1 MTHQPTHRPSS
12 RPTINIVPPIPKITA
27 LVIRASSSN
36 ASVSV
41 AFTATK
47 SFPGTVYCLFT
58 SSGNASVPTSV
69 NMVRSTGVAVTYA
82 SLKDSPVTVT
92 ATGLRAMKSYMAYC
106 TVMLSTGVGIS
117 YSDMIKGKKAFTTG
131 CCKQVTFTSAPT
143 TVFGDI
149 TNYATGSSS
158 SYVFQ
163 YTLGDA
169 PSIGS
174 VTVIPIVTPITGSTE
189 PVVVSP
195 SSLSFQNTSNTAQ
208 LKGQFFLS
216 ANDSTTGL
224 FQVSLKITGT
234 KSLEFGSNNRVVRTV
249 QLISGKAPLPAP
261 SLVSALFGDS
271 GSYILIIFSRDTDF
285 AGITANTWPCSTLF
299 LFVGAS
305 DVSCVWINK
314 HTVRGNFLK
323 LSGSANSLLSPGG
336 KLSLWAPS
344 VTVPGIRAA
353 CQAGTTCSLN
363 AIMGSTS
370 VVVQD
375 AVNPIVPTVVLSL
388 PTNLGACSP
397 MKVDLSM
404 STGNGG
410 RPWQSV
416 EWNVVATVGDP
427 SPVLDAL
434 YNYFDPIAKQAVIP
448 AAAFSPAIYFI
459 TTTLTNFLNSTATQ
473 AASIAVSTDPNLPV
487 VTILG
492 PSVQVIKALASLKLA
507 GSAKLSACA
516 VPSTL
521 KYTWTVVD
529 SATPNVV
536 LTSLVSTSLDAS
548 KYVLPGYSL
557 TYGETYTV
565 TLLVQVYSS
574 TNTLLSLGS
583 GTTSVF
589 IGPGNI
595 NALIRGGSTRNV
607 AVDKSFSLD
616 ASISTDDNYPPVRTS
631 NRLSYSWT
639 CTDTS
644 TLSACTF
651 SSPTF
656 TTATNSTL
664 TVPANV
670 MTVKGVYTI
679 AVIVTSTDGRT
690 GTASVVTTGAA
701 PGAPTVTAGNKV
713 VKFNTDATLAVLG
726 YITSS
731 VPINASWTGFFAGT
745 TPMSLKGAVTPLQKV
760 FSASQVMNTGSF
772 PVSFPGGFF
781 TPGRIY
787 TFRLTAWTT
796 GDSTVRAHAD
806 VTVTANSPPVGTF
819 RSFVDL
825 LFIPYRPSQH
835 NLVHC
840 PHNTVLYTALT
851 TQHCRQPSQH
861 NPHNTALYTA
871 LTTQPCRQPSQHNPH
886 NTTL

>member
-1 MTHQPTHRPSS
+1 MQPTFRPSS
-12 RPTINIVPPIPKITA
+12 RPTLNILPPIPKITA

-92 ATGLRAMKSYMAYC
+92 ATGLQAMKSYMAYC
-106 TVMLSTGVGIS
+106 TVMLSTGAGIS
-117 YSDMIKGKKAFTTG
+117 YSDMLRTGKKAFTTG

-149 TNYATGSSS
+149 NNYATGSSS
-158 SYVFQ
+158 SYIFQ

-174 VTVIPIVTPITGSTE
+174 VTVTPIVTPITGSTE

-195 SSLSFQNTSNTAQ
+195 LSHSFQNTSNAAQ

-234 KSLEFGSNNRVVRTV
+234 KSLEFGNNRLKTTV

-261 SLVSALFGDS
+261 SLASVLFGNS
-271 GSYILIIFSRDTDF
+271 GSYILINFTRDTDF
-285 AGITANTWPCSTLF
+285 AGITVNTWPCSTLF
-299 LFVGAS
+299 SFVGAS
-305 DVSCVWINK
+305 DVSCVWNNK

-323 LSGSANSLLSPGG
+323 LSSSSSSLLSPSG
-336 KLSLWAPS
+336 KLTLLTPSATVPGIPGRKLNLLAPS
-344 VTVPGIRAA
+344 ATVPGIRAA
-353 CQAGTTCSLN
+353 CQTGTTCSSN
-363 AIMGSTS
+363 AVMAGAM
-370 VVVQD
+370 VVVQ
-375 AVNPIVPTVVLSL
+375 AAAIPIVPTVVLSL

-397 MKVDLSM
+397 LTVDLSM

-410 RPWQSV
+410 RLWKSV
-416 EWNVVATVGDP
+416 VWNVVADVGDP
-427 SPVLDAL
+427 SLLLNAL
-434 YNYFDPIAKQAVIP
+434 HNNFDPIALQAVIP
-448 AAAFSPAIYFI
+448 ATVLSPAIFTI
-459 TTTLTNFLNSTATQ
+459 TATLSNFLDSTASQ
-473 AASIAVSTDPNLPV
+473 AATIEVSTDPNLPV

-492 PSVQVIKALASLKLA
+492 PSFQVIKASASLKQA
-507 GSAKLSACA
+507 GTAKLSACA

-557 TYGETYTV
+557 TFGKTYTV

-574 TNTLLSLGS
+574 TNTLLSSGS
-583 GTTSVF
+583 STTSVF
-589 IGPGNI
+589 VGKGNI

-607 AVDKSFSLD
+607 AVDKSYSLD
-616 ASISTDDNYPPVRTS
+616 ASISTDDNYPPGSAS
-631 NRLSYSWT
+631 NRPSYSWT
-639 CTDTS
+639 CIDAS

-656 TTATNSTL
+656 TTTTNSTL
-664 TVPANV
+664 TVPANGMAV
-670 MTVKGVYTI
+670 NGVYTI
-679 AVIVTSTDGRT
+679 TVIVTSADGRI
-690 GTASVVTTGAA
+690 GTASVVSTGAA

-713 VKFNTDATLAVLG
+713 VKFNTDAVLAVLG

-731 VPINASWTGFFAGT
+731 DPINASWTGFFAGT
-745 TPMSLKGAVTPLQKV
+745 TPVSLKGAVTPLQKV

-772 PVSFPGGFF
+772 PVSFPGGLF

-787 TFRLTAWTT
+787 TFRLTAWSTE
-796 GDSTVRAHAD
+796 DSTLQAHAD
-806 VTVTANSPPVGTF
+806 VTITSNSPPVGTF
-819 RSFVDL
+819 R
-825 LFIPYRPSQH
+825 
-835 NLVHC
+835 
-840 PHNTVLYTALT
+840 
-851 TQHCRQPSQH
+851 
-861 NPHNTALYTA
+861 
-871 LTTQPCRQPSQHNPH
+871 
-886 NTTL
+886 

>member
-1 MTHQPTHRPSS
+1 MCPSRQPTRQPTSKPTRPSGQPSSRPSGQPTRRPSSHPSYNGMTHQPTHRPSS
-12 RPTINIVPPIPKITA
+12 RPTFNIVPPIPKITA
-27 LVIRASSSN
+27 LVVRATSSN

-41 AFTATK
+41 AFTATM

-58 SSGNASVPTSV
+58 SSGNASVPKSM
-69 NMVRSTGVAVTYA
+69 NLVRSTGKAVSYA
-82 SLKDSPVTVT
+82 SLKDSPVMVT

-117 YSDMIKGKKAFTTG
+117 YSDMLRTGKKAFTTG
-131 CCKQVTFTSAPT
+131 CCKQVTFTSAPS

-174 VTVIPIVTPITGSTE
+174 VTVTPIVSPITGTTA
-189 PVVVSP
+189 PATVSP
-195 SSLSFQNTSNTAQ
+195 SSLSFQNTSNAAQ
-208 LKGQFFLS
+208 LTGRFFLS
-216 ANDSTTGL
+216 ANDSTTGI
-224 FQVSLKITGT
+224 FQISLKITGT
-234 KSLEFGSNNRVVRTV
+234 KSLEFGNNRLKTSVK
-249 QLISGKAPLPAP
+249 LISGNAPLPAP
-261 SLVSALFGDS
+261 SLVSALFGES

-299 LFVGAS
+299 SFVGAS
-305 DVSCVWINK
+305 DVSCVWTNK

-323 LSGSANSLLSPGG
+323 LSGSASSLLSPFG
-336 KLSLWAPS
+336 KLTLLAPS
-344 VTVPGIRAA
+344 ATNPGIRAA

-363 AIMGSTS
+363 AVVTSTS
-370 VVVQD
+370 VVFQH
-375 AVNPIVPTVVLSL
+375 AANPIVPTVVLSL
-388 PTNLGACSP
+388 PNSLGACSP
-397 MKVDLSM
+397 LKVDLSM

-416 EWNVVATVGDP
+416 EWNVVANNDKP
-427 SPVLDAL
+427 LSLLNAL
-434 YNYFDPIAKQAVIP
+434 YNNFDPIALQAVIP
-448 AAAFSPAIYFI
+448 ATVFSPAIFTI
-459 TTTLTNFLNSTATQ
+459 TATLTNFLNSTATQ
-473 AASIAVSTDPNLPV
+473 AASIEVSMDPNLPV

-492 PSVQVIKALASLKLA
+492 PSVQVIKASASLKLA

-574 TNTLLSLGS
+574 TNTLLSSGS

-589 IGPGNI
+589 VGPGNI

-607 AVDKSFSLD
+607 AVDKSYSLD
-616 ASISTDDNYPPVRTS
+616 ASISTDDNYPPGSAS

-639 CTDTS
+639 CTDAS

-679 AVIVTSTDGRT
+679 AVIVSSADGRT
-690 GTASVVTTGAA
+690 GTTSVVTTGAA

-713 VKFNTDATLAVLG
+713 VKFNTDATFAVRG

-731 VPINASWTGFFAGT
+731 APINATWTGYFAG
-745 TPMSLKGAVTPLQKV
+745 TPMSLKGSSTPLRKV

-787 TFRLTAWTT
+787 TFRLTAWPTA
-796 GDSTVRAHAD
+796 DSTMQAHAD
-806 VTVTANSPPVGTF
+806 VTITANSPPVGTF
-819 RSFVDL
+819 WSFLSFSLFLITCAQLVRSDGGG
-825 LFIPYRPSQH
+825 
-835 NLVHC
+835 
-840 PHNTVLYTALT
+840 
-851 TQHCRQPSQH
+851 
-861 NPHNTALYTA
+861 
-871 LTTQPCRQPSQHNPH
+871 
-886 NTTL
+886 

>member
-27 LVIRASSSN
+27 LVIRSSSSN
-36 ASVSV
+36 ATVSV

-58 SSGNASVPTSV
+58 SSGNASVPKSV
-69 NMVRSTGVAVTYA
+69 SFVRSTGKAVSYA
-82 SLKDSPVTVT
+82 SLADSPVTVT

-106 TVMLSTGVGIS
+106 TVVLSTGLGIS
-117 YSDMIKGKKAFTTG
+117 YSDMLRTGKKAFTTG
-131 CCKQVTFTSAPT
+131 CCKQVTFTSAPA

-149 TNYATGSSS
+149 TNYAAGSSS

-169 PSIGS
+169 PSLGS
-174 VTVIPIVTPITGSTE
+174 VTVTPIVTPISGSTA

-195 SSLSFQNTSNTAQ
+195 SSLSFKNTSNTAQ
-208 LKGQFFLS
+208 LSGQFFLS
-216 ANDSTTGL
+216 ANDSTTGI
-224 FQVSLKITGT
+224 FQVSLKITGM
-234 KSLEFGSNNRVVRTV
+234 KSLEFGNNRVMKSV
-249 QLISGKAPLPAP
+249 QLISGNAPLPAP
-261 SLVSALFGDS
+261 SMVSALFGDS
-271 GSYILIIFSRDTDF
+271 GSYILIIFTRDTDF

-299 LFVGAS
+299 AFVGAS

-323 LSGSANSLLSPGG
+323 LSGSASSLLSPFG
-336 KLSLWAPS
+336 KLTLMTPS
-344 VTVPGIRAA
+344 ATVPGIRAA

-363 AIMGSTS
+363 AVMAGTS
-370 VVVQD
+370 VVVQN
-375 AVNPIVPTVVLSL
+375 AANPIAPIVVLNL

-397 MKVDLSM
+397 MKVDISM

-410 RPWQSV
+410 RPWQFV
-416 EWNVVATVGDP
+416 EWNVVVNVGDP
-427 SPVLDAL
+427 SLVLDAL
-434 YNYFDPIAKQAVIP
+434 YNYYDPIAKQAVIP
-448 AAAFSPAIYFI
+448 AAVLSPAIYSI
-459 TTTLTNFLNSTATQ
+459 TATLTNFLNATATQ
-473 AASIAVSTDPNLPV
+473 AASISVSTDPNQPV

-492 PSVQVIKALASLKLA
+492 PSVQVIKASASLKLV

-529 SATPNVV
+529 SAAPNVV
-536 LTSLVSTSLDAS
+536 LPSLVSTSLDAS

-574 TNTLLSLGS
+574 TNTLLSSGT

-589 IGPGNI
+589 VGPGNI

-607 AVDKSFSLD
+607 AVDKSYSLD
-616 ASISTDDNYPPVRTS
+616 ASISTDENYPPGRTS
-631 NRLSYSWT
+631 KRLSYSWT

-679 AVIVTSTDGRT
+679 AVVVTSTDGRT

-713 VKFNTDATLAVLG
+713 AKFNSDATLSVLG

-731 VPINASWTGFFAGT
+731 VAINASWTGFFAGT
-745 TPMSLKGAVTPLQKV
+745 TPMSLKGAVTSLQKV

-781 TPGRIY
+781 TPGRAY
-787 TFRLTAWTT
+787 TFRLTAWPIA
-796 GDSTVRAHAD
+796 DSTVRAHAD

-819 RSFVDL
+819 
-825 LFIPYRPSQH
+825 
-835 NLVHC
+835 
-840 PHNTVLYTALT
+840 
-851 TQHCRQPSQH
+851 
-861 NPHNTALYTA
+861 
-871 LTTQPCRQPSQHNPH
+871 
-886 NTTL
+886 